1 MEILDLTGENGA
13 LYAWHEE
20 DNENLDLPAPVIT
33 LNMLNS
39 RPDIK
44 SVLLDT
50 LDEFLVKWT
59 DVHAVTGSDCPK
71 EVETFT
77 DEQILNAV
85 NSDPYVQGTVYEC
98 LNDLSDTVSAEGVSN
113 YYPSVFDSDNVQTL
127 AAFMAAGLRENQTI
141 EDLPAKYAHL
151 DAETI
156 DLIYSHPQCRK
167 ILAKATGITAEMVRA
182 LCGPGLKAK

>member
-1 MEILDLTGENGA
+1 MLDLTGENGA
-13 LYAWHEE
+13 LYDWHIE
-20 DNENLDLPAPVIT
+20 DKENLDLPAPVVT
-33 LNMLNS
+33 VNMLNS

-44 SVLLDT
+44 SVLLDA

-71 EVETFT
+71 ENETFT

-98 LNDLSDTVSAEGVSN
+98 LNDLRDTVISEGVAN
-113 YYPSVFDSDNVQTL
+113 YYPSVFDSDNVQL
-127 AAFMAAGLRENQTI
+127 LDAFMASGLRENQVI

-151 DAETI
+151 DPETI

-167 ILAKATGITAEMVRA
+167 ILSKTTGITAEMVRA
-182 LCGPGLKAK
+182 LCGVTPVSPV